1 MSKPMPHPALP
12 SWLTDGPA
20 DSMSAAPTML
30 FTSEAPR
37 KRNEQQPSLRIGLV
51 AGENTRDHLVALLT
65 VISETGYHALSVAHI
80 DPREVFSQTLYD
92 PLTKSKRFDMLLV
105 ALSTAR
111 DVEALLNEL
120 GAPIDTVVV
129 ALTSDQSLT
138 EEEVVGDYGCQGL
151 MHSPVSLMAL
161 RHTLH
166 KLMPRSTT
174 CSHPLQSTRDG
185 RPTARVLQV
194 EPCAVTAN
202 AMQLMFSELGLWMDT
217 AADGAEAMRLLERRP
232 YDLLI
237 TELNLPG
244 ATHGGMSGCAL
255 ASWYKTTCARAGRR
269 CAAPTVVITAE
280 PLVPHYEAFG
290 IDYWLERPLSTEY
303 IAQLLHEWLERPRS
317 PPGGGGGTAADEE
330 RSSNAASEER
340 SSNAASEERSSD
352 AASSPATV
360 RSSPDSP
367 TTAADASATGHS

>member
-1 MSKPMPHPALP
+1 MLTPNAMADLPLP
-12 SWLTDGPA
+12 SWLTDGPSDA
-20 DSMSAAPTML
+20 MSAAPTML
-30 FTSEAPR
+30 FEGRPDGSSSEAPQ
-37 KRNEQQPSLRIGLV
+37 KRNEQQPSLRIGLI
-51 AGENTRDHLVALLT
+51 AGENTRNHLVDLLT

-80 DPREVFSQTLYD
+80 DPREIFAQTLYD
-92 PLTKSKRFDMLLV
+92 PLTKSRRFDMLFV
-105 ALSTAR
+105 ALATAR
-111 DVEALLNEL
+111 DVEALLNEP

-166 KLMPRSTT
+166 KLMPRST
-174 CSHPLQSTRDG
+174 CSHPLPCARDG

-217 AADGAEAMRLLERRP
+217 VADGAEAMRLLERRP
-232 YDLLI
+232 YDLLL

-244 ATHGGMSGCAL
+244 VTHGGMSGCAL
-255 ASWYKTTCARAGRR
+255 ASWYKTTCARVGRKS
-269 CAAPTVVITAE
+269 AAPTVVITAE
-280 PLVPHYEAFG
+280 PIVPHYEAFG

-303 IAQLLHEWLERPRS
+303 IAQLLHEWLERPCS
-317 PPGGGGGTAADEE
+317 PPDGSTAADEE
-330 RSSNAASEER
+330 RSSNAP
-340 SSNAASEERSSD
+340 
-352 AASSPATV
+352 SSPVAV
-360 RSSPDSP
+360 ESSPDSP
-367 TTAADASATGHS
+367 IAAADASATGHS